1 MPAKKEVEYL
11 DKEHKF
17 LINQKKDK
25 QFIDIK
31 TGTKFHAHAFMV
43 LLLIFLG
50 FVLSFLNIDFFSLYL
65 GII

>member
-31 TGTKFHAHAFMV
+31 TGTKFHAHAFMILKKHEYV
-43 LLLIFLG
+43 GAVNLVG
-50 FVLSFLNIDFFSLYL
+50 
-65 GII
+65 